1 MKILKKFIRSHPVSV
16 TSQTGPS
23 SIPIV
28 LVQMPPEPDEKSFY
42 LELLHAMNATSQ
54 FGHTTGQLRHVVR
67 DLLSFSKTRMLMV
80 DEVHSLLAGTY
91 RQQRILPN
99 TLRFLANALQIP
111 MVCAGTAEAKRALF
125 DRPTTR
131 RPLRGPRVIAL
142 DQRRELRA
150 PVGQFS
156 GTASFAQVFQRWSP
170 PRCGAR
176 FFCGPMASRF
186 AWSSSLS
193 RWRSTPSF
201 LGGSG
206 STWNP
211 WRAWIRNLHYCPWT
225 PLRER
230 ALERKAADY
239 SLASR
244 RKPAKA
250 PLFLMINEQ
259 NPAYF
264 LKVKEW
270 NPAHDSSFSSLRK
283 TDNGDVPA
291 VAAFD
296 SGNLLAVA
304 NALHGRFPDKRIMIA
319 GDDDH
324 KLENN
329 PGRVKAL
336 EAALAAHGMCCS
348 RIRRRHNGKRD

>member
-1 MKILKKFIRSHPVSV
+1 M
-16 TSQTGPS
+16 
-23 SIPIV
+23 
-28 LVQMPPEPDEKSFY
+28 
-42 LELLHAMNATSQ
+42 ATVYDLS
-54 FGHTTGQLRHVVR
+54 TERH
-67 DLLSFSKTRMLMV
+67 
-80 DEVHSLLAGTY
+80 HSLLAGTY
-91 RQQRILPN
+91 RQQRILLN

-111 MVCAGTAEAKRALF
+111 MVFAGTAEAKRALLTDQQLA
-125 DRPTTR
+125 DRFE
-131 RPLRGPRVIAL
+131 AL
-142 DQRRELRA
+142 ELSPWINDENFARLL
-150 PVGQFS
+150 
-156 GTASFAQVFQRWSP
+156 ASFQALLHLRKCSALVPS
-170 PRCGAR
+170 RCGAR

-230 ALERKAADY
+230 ALERKAANY

-259 NPAYF
+259 NRAYF

-270 NPAHDSSFSSLRK
+270 NPAHDSLFSSLRK
-283 TDNGDVPA
+283 TDT
-291 VAAFD
+291 
-296 SGNLLAVA
+296 
-304 NALHGRFPDKRIMIA
+304 RI
-319 GDDDH
+319 GH
-324 KLENN
+324 
-329 PGRVKAL
+329 
-336 EAALAAHGMCCS
+336 S
-348 RIRRRHNGKRD
+348 R